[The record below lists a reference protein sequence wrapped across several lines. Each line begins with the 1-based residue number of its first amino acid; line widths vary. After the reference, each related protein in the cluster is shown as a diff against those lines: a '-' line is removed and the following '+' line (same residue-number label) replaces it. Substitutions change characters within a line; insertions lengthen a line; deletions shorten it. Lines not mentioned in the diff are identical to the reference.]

1 MASTSNVIKYIVL
14 TIVILGVLV
23 VGIILFFI
31 LYESKKDIS
40 DEEPYVSF
48 LNEPQLVKEV
58 STIRWNKDKLRFSH
72 YNLVVNEDSN
82 FDYEDVKSVK
92 HYQPGDVITFHAA
105 KSYFSN
111 HVGESYYL
119 MARDTLD
126 TGEIIEFQYYY
137 TPNALPFK

>member
-1 MASTSNVIKYIVL
+1 MALTSKTFKYSI
-14 TIVILGVLV
+14 IIIGILGCLFI
-23 VGIILFFI
+23 GSILFSI

-40 DEEPYVSF
+40 NEEPYVLF
-48 LNEPQLVKEV
+48 LNIPQKLKAV
-58 STIRWNKDKLRFSH
+58 STVRWHKDNLRFSP
-72 YNLVVNEDSN
+72 YSLEVNDDSYHNDED
-82 FDYEDVKSVK
+82 FKSVK
-92 HYQPGDVITFHAA
+92 HYQPGDIITFHAA

-137 TPNALPFK
+137 TPNTLPFD